1 MTAPKADGASAID
14 QVWLLIHH
22 HSDPTL
28 VGEVDD
34 KFIGFFSS
42 EARAREAQTTVVQRP
57 GFNEFP
63 DDFEI
68 VQLPIDAVLPP
79 PGVRLQY

>member
-1 MTAPKADGASAID
+1 MTAPKADGASASD
-14 QVWLLIHH
+14 QLWLLIHH
-22 HSDPTL
+22 HSDSKL
-28 VGEVDD
+28 VGAVDD

-42 EARAREAQTTVVQRP
+42 EALARKAQTTVVQRP

-68 VQLPIDAVLPP
+68 VPLPIDAVVPP